1 MAIGGMEQMMV
12 AVLQKMGL
20 NPDELKAMALGVQ
33 KIAQD
38 CGARLERI
46 EALQLEI
53 LEYVKPK
60 PAGGFE
66 LGDGSLEDIAFREG
80 MGDVIHPL
88 PSAETLEYA
97 KRHIEKLEVISYTE
111 GVTNR
116 IEV

>member
-1 MAIGGMEQMMV
+1 MAMGGMEQMMV

-66 LGDGSLEDIAFREG
+66 LGDGSPEDIAFREG
-80 MGDVIHPL
+80 MGDVILPL
-88 PSAETLEYA
+88 PSETTLQYA
-97 KRHIEKLEVISYTE
+97 QHDSELQEV
-111 GVTNR
+111 
-116 IEV
+116 